1 MMSMHLKVIEV
12 GLALNHQDLV
22 VFVESNE
29 GSTGLELMIPA
40 GIGKAWTGKMSSGS
54 STVWGQTS

>member
-1 MMSMHLKVIEV
+1 MECIMSIHLEVIEV

-29 GSTGLELMIPA
+29 
-40 GIGKAWTGKMSSGS
+40 AW
-54 STVWGQTS
+54 V